1 MTLAGS
7 ACSCRGVAGHPSVM
21 TLVVVTSYIRSHT
34 LGLRSDEKPKLA
46 AMAFTRGQTLT
57 KRNQLI

>member
-1 MTLAGS
+1 
-7 ACSCRGVAGHPSVM
+7 VM
-21 TLVVVTSYIRSHT
+21 TLVVVTSYIRSHA
-34 LGLRSDEKPKLA
+34 LGLRSDEKRKLA